1 MNIIKNIKKNT
12 FLLIIITGI
21 VLYIVLKDDFKD
33 IVDILTKI
41 DIKYILL
48 AFLFYALFI
57 VIKGFVNYKI
67 TNDKSKLSLKEAI
80 KHNIITQFFNGVTPF
95 STGGQPMEV
104 YMLMEHDIPIAKATN
119 QTIQSFIF
127 YQIALVICG
136 SVAVINN
143 FLFPIFPK
151 VRILQILV
159 LLGFAINVLVVV
171 FLILISRSK
180 RVTNKLSKISIKV
193 LKKLKRNVDE
203 EDIKQKFSDYHEGF
217 KELRK
222 RKRLFIGGVLLNII
236 SLLCLYIVPMFLL
249 YAMGDFTSLTVNNTI
264 TASAYVY
271 IIGGFVPIPGAS
283 GGIEFGFT
291 KFFGNFIVGHKLSA
305 VLLLWRFITYYVGV
319 IIGALVF
326 NFEKKVQNEDR
337 NIF

>member
-12 FLLIIITGI
+12 ILLLIITGI

-57 VIKGFVNYKI
+57 VIKGYVNYKI
-67 TNDKSKLSLKEAI
+67 TNDKKRLSLKEAI

-136 SVAVINN
+136 SIAVINN

-159 LLGFAINVLVVV
+159 LLGFIINVLVVV
-171 FLILISRSK
+171 VLILISRSK
-180 RVTNKLSKISIKV
+180 KVTDKLSDLSIKV
-193 LKKLKRNVDE
+193 LKKLKRKVDE

-222 RKRLFIGGVLLNII
+222 RKKLFVGGVLLNII

-249 YAMGDFTSLTVNNTI
+249 YGMGDFTSLSIVDTI

-271 IIGGFVPIPGAS
+271 VIGAFVPIPGAS
-283 GGIEFGFT
+283 GGIEYGFT
-291 KFFGNFIVGHKLSA
+291 QFYGNFLNIKTTFA
-305 VLLLWRFITYYVGV
+305 LLIIWRFITYYLGI
-319 IIGALVF
+319 IIGGLLF
-326 NFEKKVQNEDR
+326 SLEKKVKK
-337 NIF
+337 

>member
-12 FLLIIITGI
+12 ILLLIITGI

-41 DIKYILL
+41 DVKYILL

-57 VIKGFVNYKI
+57 VIKGYVNYKI
-67 TNDKSKLSLKEAI
+67 TNDKTKLSLKEAI

-136 SVAVINN
+136 TIAVVNN

-151 VRILQILV
+151 VRILQLLV
-159 LLGFAINVLVVV
+159 LLGFTINVLVVV
-171 FLILISRSK
+171 VLILISRSK
-180 RVTNKLSKISIKV
+180 RVTNKLSELSIKV
-193 LKKLKRNVDE
+193 LKKLKRKVDE
-203 EDIKQKFSDYHEGF
+203 EDIRKKFADYHEGF

-222 RKRLFIGGVLLNII
+222 RKKLFIGGVLLNII

-249 YAMGDFTSLTVNNTI
+249 YGMGDFSSLTINSTI

-283 GGIEFGFT
+283 GGIEYGFT

-326 NFEKKVQNEDR
+326 NFEKKVEK
-337 NIF
+337 

>member
-12 FLLIIITGI
+12 ILLLIITII

-33 IVDILTKI
+33 IVDILAKI

-48 AFLFYALFI
+48 AILFYALFI
-57 VIKGFVNYKI
+57 IIKGFVNYKI
-67 TNDKSKLSLKEAI
+67 TNDKNKLSLKEAI

-136 SVAVINN
+136 SIAVINN

-159 LLGFAINVLVVV
+159 LLGFIINVLVVV
-171 FLILISRSK
+171 FLVLISRSK
-180 RVTNKLSKISIKV
+180 RVTNKLSSLSIKV
-193 LKKLKRNVDE
+193 LKKLKRKVDE

-222 RKRLFIGGVLLNII
+222 RKKLFIGGVLLNIV
-236 SLLCLYIVPMFLL
+236 SLLCLYIVPMFIL
-249 YAMGDFTSLTVNNTI
+249 YSMGDFNSLTVNNTI

-283 GGIEFGFT
+283 GGIEYGFSR
-291 KFFGNFIVGHKLSA
+291 FFGNLIITSKLSA
-305 VLLLWRFITYYVGV
+305 VLLLWRFITYYLGV
-319 IIGALVF
+319 ILGAIVF
-326 NFEKKVQNEDR
+326 NFEKKVTK
-337 NIF
+337 

>member
-57 VIKGFVNYKI
+57 VIKGYVNYKI
-67 TNDKSKLSLKEAI
+67 TNDKTKLSLKEAI

-104 YMLMEHDIPIAKATN
+104 YMLLEHDIPIAKATN

-136 SVAVINN
+136 TIAVVNN

-151 VRILQILV
+151 VRIVQLLV
-159 LLGFAINVLVVV
+159 LLGFAINVAVVV
-171 FLILISRSK
+171 VLILISRSK
-180 RVTNKLSKISIKV
+180 KVTEKLSELSIKV
-193 LKKLKRNVDE
+193 LKKLKRKVDE
-203 EDIKQKFSDYHEGF
+203 EDIKKKFSDYHEGF

-222 RKRLFIGGVLLNII
+222 RKRLFVGGVLLNIV

-249 YAMGDFTSLTVNNTI
+249 YAMGDFSSLDINSTI

-283 GGIEFGFT
+283 GGIEYGFT

-326 NFEKKVQNEDR
+326 NFEKKVDK
-337 NIF
+337 

>member
-12 FLLIIITGI
+12 IFLLIITGI

-33 IVDILTKI
+33 IVDILTRI

-48 AFLFYALFI
+48 AILFYALFI
-57 VIKGFVNYKI
+57 VIKGYVNYKI
-67 TNDKSKLSLKEAI
+67 TNDKKRLSLKEAI
-80 KHNIITQFFNGVTPF
+80 KHNLITQFFNGVTPF

-136 SVAVINN
+136 SIAVINN

-159 LLGFAINVLVVV
+159 LLGFTINVLVVV
-171 FLILISRSK
+171 VLILISRSK
-180 RVTNKLSKISIKV
+180 RITNKLSNISIKI

-222 RKRLFIGGVLLNII
+222 RKKLFIGGVLLNII
-236 SLLCLYIVPMFLL
+236 SLLCLYIVPMFIL
-249 YAMGDFTSLTVNNTI
+249 YSMGDFTSFTINNTI

-283 GGIEFGFT
+283 GGIEYGFT

-319 IIGALVF
+319 IIGALAF
-326 NFEKKVQNEDR
+326 NFEKKVEK
-337 NIF
+337 

>member
-1 MNIIKNIKKNT
+1 MKIIKNIKKNT
-12 FLLIIITGI
+12 IFLLIITVI

-33 IVDILTKI
+33 IVNILTKI

-57 VIKGFVNYKI
+57 VIKGYVNYKI

-136 SVAVINN
+136 SIAVINN

-151 VRILQILV
+151 VRLLQILV
-159 LLGFAINVLVVV
+159 LLGFIIIVLVVV
-171 FLILISRSK
+171 ALILISQSK
-180 RVTNKLSKISIKV
+180 RVTNKLSNLSIKIM
-193 LKKLKRNVDE
+193 KKLKLKVDE
-203 EDIKQKFSDYHEGF
+203 DDIKQKFSDYHEGF

-222 RKRLFIGGVLLNII
+222 RKKLFIGGVLLNII
-236 SLLCLYIVPMFLL
+236 SLLCLYIVPMFIL
-249 YAMGDFTSLTVNNTI
+249 YSMGDFTSLTVNNTI

-283 GGIEFGFT
+283 GGIEYGFGR
-291 KFFGNFIVGHKLSA
+291 FFGNFIGASTLSA

-326 NFEKKVQNEDR
+326 NLEKKVK
-337 NIF
+337 

>member
-12 FLLIIITGI
+12 IFLLIITAI
-21 VLYIVLKDDFKD
+21 VLYIVLKDDFND
-33 IVDILTKI
+33 IVNILTKI
-41 DIKYILL
+41 DIKYIIL

-57 VIKGFVNYKI
+57 IIKGYVNYKI
-67 TNDKSKLSLKEAI
+67 TNDKNKLSLKEAI

-136 SVAVINN
+136 SIAVINN

-151 VRILQILV
+151 VRLLQMLV
-159 LLGFAINVLVVV
+159 LLGFVINVLVVV

-180 RVTNKLSKISIKV
+180 RVTDKLSRLSIKI
-193 LKKLKRNVDE
+193 LKKFKKNVDE

-217 KELRK
+217 KELRN
-222 RKRLFIGGVLLNII
+222 RKKLFIGGVLLNII
-236 SLLCLYIVPMFLL
+236 SLLCLYIVPMFIL
-249 YAMGDFTSLTVNNTI
+249 YSMGDFNSLTVNNTI

-283 GGIEFGFT
+283 GGIEYGFGR
-291 KFFGNFIVGHKLSA
+291 FFGNFIGASTLSA
-305 VLLLWRFITYYVGV
+305 VLLLWRLITYYLGI

-326 NFEKKVQNEDR
+326 NLEKKAK
-337 NIF
+337 

>member
-12 FLLIIITGI
+12 VLLLIITGI

-57 VIKGFVNYKI
+57 VIKGYVNYKI
-67 TNDKSKLSLKEAI
+67 TNDKKRISLKEAI

-136 SVAVINN
+136 SIAVINN

-159 LLGFAINVLVVV
+159 LLGFIINVLVVV
-171 FLILISRSK
+171 VLILISRSK
-180 RVTNKLSKISIKV
+180 KVTDKLSDLSIKV
-193 LKKLKRNVDE
+193 LKKLKRKVDE

-222 RKRLFIGGVLLNII
+222 RKKLFVGGVLLNII

-249 YAMGDFTSLTVNNTI
+249 YGMGDFTSFTVNNTI

-271 IIGGFVPIPGAS
+271 IIGGFIPIPGAS
-283 GGIEFGFT
+283 GGIEYGFT
-291 KFFGNFIVGHKLSA
+291 KFFGNFIVGNKLSA
-305 VLLLWRFITYYVGV
+305 VLLLWRFITYYLGV
-319 IIGALVF
+319 IIGAIVF
-326 NFEKKVQNEDR
+326 NFEKKVEK
-337 NIF
+337 

>member
-12 FLLIIITGI
+12 IFLLIITAV
-21 VLYIVLKDDFKD
+21 VLYIVLKDDFED
-33 IVDILTKI
+33 IIDILTKI

-57 VIKGFVNYKI
+57 VLKGFVNYKI

-136 SVAVINN
+136 TIAVINN

-151 VRILQILV
+151 VRLLQMLV
-159 LLGFAINVLVVV
+159 LLGFVINVLVVV

-180 RVTNKLSKISIKV
+180 RVTNKLSTLSIKV
-193 LKKLKRNVDE
+193 MKKLKMKVDE

-222 RKRLFIGGVLLNII
+222 RKRLFVGGVLLNIV
-236 SLLCLYIVPMFLL
+236 SLLCLYIVPMFIL
-249 YAMGDFTSLTVNNTI
+249 YSMGDFTSLTVNNTI

-283 GGIEFGFT
+283 GGIEYGFGR
-291 KFFGNFIVGHKLSA
+291 FFGNFIEASTLSA
-305 VLLLWRFITYYVGV
+305 VLLLWRLITYYIGI

-326 NFEKKVQNEDR
+326 NLEKKAK
-337 NIF
+337 

>member
-12 FLLIIITGI
+12 ILLLIITGI

-33 IVDILTKI
+33 IFDILTKI

-48 AFLFYALFI
+48 AFLFYALSI
-57 VIKGFVNYKI
+57 VIKGYVNYKI
-67 TNDKSKLSLKEAI
+67 TNDKHKLSLKEAV

-119 QTIQSFIF
+119 QTVQSFIF

-136 SVAVINN
+136 SIAVINN

-151 VRILQILV
+151 VRLLQILV
-159 LLGFAINVLVVV
+159 IIGFIINVVVV
-171 FLILISRSK
+171 IILILISRSK
-180 RVTNKLSKISIKV
+180 RVTNKLSNISIKI
-193 LKKLKRNVDE
+193 LKKIKRKVDE

-222 RKRLFIGGVLLNII
+222 RRKLFIGGVLLNIV
-236 SLLCLYIVPMFLL
+236 SLLCLYIIPMFLL
-249 YAMGDFTSLTVNNTI
+249 YSMGNYTSLTINNTI

-271 IIGGFVPIPGAS
+271 IIGGFIPIPGAS
-283 GGIEFGFT
+283 GGIEYGFGR
-291 KFFGNFIVGHKLSA
+291 FFGNFMTGHTLSA
-305 VLLLWRFITYYVGV
+305 VLLLWRFITYYVGI

-326 NFEKKVQNEDR
+326 NFEKKVKK
-337 NIF
+337 

>member
-12 FLLIIITGI
+12 CFLLIITGI

-33 IVDILTKI
+33 IVNILTKI

-57 VIKGFVNYKI
+57 IIKGYVNYKI
-67 TNDKSKLSLKEAI
+67 TNDKKKLSLKEAI
-80 KHNIITQFFNGVTPF
+80 KHNMITQFFNGVTPF

-136 SVAVINN
+136 SIAVINN

-151 VRILQILV
+151 VRILQLLV

-180 RVTNKLSKISIKV
+180 RVTEKLSEISIKV
-193 LKKLKRNVDE
+193 LKKLRRKVDD
-203 EDIKQKFSDYHEGF
+203 EDIRKKFSDYHEGF

-222 RKRLFIGGVLLNII
+222 RKKLFIGGVLLNII

-249 YAMGDFTSLTVNNTI
+249 YAMKDFTSLDINSTI

-283 GGIEFGFT
+283 GGIEYGFT

-326 NFEKKVQNEDR
+326 NFEKKVDK
-337 NIF
+337 

>member
-12 FLLIIITGI
+12 ILLLIITGI

-33 IVDILTKI
+33 IVKILSKI

-67 TNDKSKLSLKEAI
+67 TNDKKKLSLMEAI

-136 SVAVINN
+136 SLAVINN
-143 FLFPIFPK
+143 FFFPIFPK
-151 VRILQILV
+151 VRILQLLV

-180 RVTNKLSKISIKV
+180 RVTEKLSSLSIKV
-193 LKKLKRNVDE
+193 LKKLRRKVDE
-203 EDIKQKFSDYHEGF
+203 EDIKKKFSDYHEGF
-217 KELRK
+217 KDLRK
-222 RKRLFIGGVLLNII
+222 RKKLFIGGVLLNII

-249 YAMGDFTSLTVNNTI
+249 YAMHDFTSLDINSTI

-283 GGIEFGFT
+283 GGIEYGFT
-291 KFFGNFIVGHKLSA
+291 KFFGNFITGHKLSA

-326 NFEKKVQNEDR
+326 NFEKKVDK
-337 NIF
+337 

>member
-12 FLLIIITGI
+12 ILLLIITAI
-21 VLYIVLKDDFKD
+21 VLYIVLKDDFED
-33 IVDILTKI
+33 IVNTLTKI

-48 AFLFYALFI
+48 AILFYALFI
-57 VIKGFVNYKI
+57 VLKGFVNYKI
-67 TNDKSKLSLKEAI
+67 TNDKKKLSLFEAI

-136 SVAVINN
+136 TIAVVNN
-143 FLFPIFPK
+143 FFFPIFPK
-151 VRILQILV
+151 VRLLQILV

-180 RVTNKLSKISIKV
+180 RVTNKISSLCIKV
-193 LKKLKRNVDE
+193 LRKLKRNVDE

-222 RKRLFIGGVLLNII
+222 RKRLFVGGVLLNII
-236 SLLCLYIVPMFLL
+236 SLLCLYIVPLFIL
-249 YAMGDFTSLTVNNTI
+249 YSMGDFTSIDINSTI

-283 GGIEFGFT
+283 GGIEYGFSR
-291 KFFGNFIVGHKLSA
+291 FFGNFIVASKLSA
-305 VLLLWRFITYYVGV
+305 VLLLWRFITYYLGV
-319 IIGALVF
+319 IVGALVF
-326 NFEKKVQNEDR
+326 NFEKKVNK
-337 NIF
+337 

>member
-12 FLLIIITGI
+12 IFLLIITAI
-21 VLYIVLKDDFKD
+21 VLYVVLKDDFKD
-33 IVDILTKI
+33 IVNILTQI

-57 VIKGFVNYKI
+57 IIKGFVNYKI
-67 TNDKSKLSLKEAI
+67 TNDKKKISLKEAI

-95 STGGQPMEV
+95 ATGGQPMEV

-136 SVAVINN
+136 SIAVINN

-159 LLGFAINVLVVV
+159 LLGFIINVVVV
-171 FLILISRSK
+171 IILVLISRSK
-180 RVTNKLSKISIKV
+180 RVTDKLSNLSIKI
-193 LKKLKRNVDE
+193 LKKLRRKVDE
-203 EDIKQKFSDYHEGF
+203 EDIKQKFIDYHEGF

-222 RKRLFIGGVLLNII
+222 RKKLFVGGIVLNII
-236 SLLCLYIVPMFLL
+236 SLLCLYIVPMFIL
-249 YAMGDFTSLTVNNTI
+249 YSMHDFTSLNVNSTI

-283 GGIEFGFT
+283 GGIEYGFGR
-291 KFFGNFIVGHKLSA
+291 FFGNFIGASTLSA
-305 VLLLWRFITYYVGV
+305 VLLLWRLITYYIGI

-326 NFEKKVQNEDR
+326 NLEKKAK
-337 NIF
+337 

>member
-12 FLLIIITGI
+12 CFLLIITGI
-21 VLYIVLKDDFKD
+21 VLYIVLKDDFND

-48 AFLFYALFI
+48 AILFYALFI
-57 VIKGFVNYKI
+57 IIRGYVNYKI
-67 TNDKSKLSLKEAI
+67 TNDKKKLSLKEAI
-80 KHNIITQFFNGVTPF
+80 KHNVITQFFNGVTPF

-136 SVAVINN
+136 SLAVINN

-151 VRILQILV
+151 VRILQLLV
-159 LLGFAINVLVVV
+159 LLGFAINVFVVV
-171 FLILISRSK
+171 VLILISRSK
-180 RVTNKLSKISIKV
+180 RVTNKLSELSIKV
-193 LKKLKRNVDE
+193 LKKLRRKVDE

-222 RKRLFIGGVLLNII
+222 RKKLFVGGVVLNII
-236 SLLCLYIVPMFLL
+236 SLLCLYIVPLFIL
-249 YAMGDFTSLTVNNTI
+249 YSMKDFTSLDINSTI

-283 GGIEFGFT
+283 GGIEYGFT
-291 KFFGNFIVGHKLSA
+291 RFFGNFITGHKLSA

-326 NFEKKVQNEDR
+326 NFEKKVEK
-337 NIF
+337 

>member
-12 FLLIIITGI
+12 ILLLIITGI

-57 VIKGFVNYKI
+57 VIKGYVNYKI
-67 TNDKSKLSLKEAI
+67 TNDRKKLSLKEAI

-119 QTIQSFIF
+119 QTIQCFIF

-151 VRILQILV
+151 VRILQMLV
-159 LLGFAINVLVVV
+159 LLGFTINVLVVIALV
-171 FLILISRSK
+171 LISRSK
-180 RVTNKLSKISIKV
+180 KVTDKLSDFSIKV
-193 LKKLKRNVDE
+193 LKKLKRKVDE

-222 RKRLFIGGVLLNII
+222 RKKLFVGGVLLNII

-249 YAMGDFTSLTVNNTI
+249 YGMGDFTSFTVNNTI

-271 IIGGFVPIPGAS
+271 IIGGFIPIPGAS
-283 GGIEFGFT
+283 GGIEYGFT

-319 IIGALVF
+319 IIGAIVF
-326 NFEKKVQNEDR
+326 NFEKKVEK
-337 NIF
+337 

>member
-12 FLLIIITGI
+12 ILLLIITGI

-33 IVDILTKI
+33 IVNTLTKI

-48 AFLFYALFI
+48 AILFYALYI
-57 VIKGFVNYKI
+57 VMKGYVNYKI
-67 TNDKSKLSLKEAI
+67 TNDKKKLSLREAI

-136 SVAVINN
+136 SLAVINN

-151 VRILQILV
+151 VRILQLLV
-159 LLGFAINVLVVV
+159 LLGFAINVAVVLV
-171 FLILISRSK
+171 LILISRSK
-180 RVTNKLSKISIKV
+180 KVTNKLSELSIKL
-193 LKKLKRNVDE
+193 LKKLKRKVDE

-222 RKRLFIGGVLLNII
+222 RKKLFVGGVLLNII
-236 SLLCLYIVPMFLL
+236 SLLCLYIVPLFIL
-249 YAMGDFTSLTVNNTI
+249 YSMKDFTSINVNSAV

-283 GGIEFGFT
+283 GGIEYGFT
-291 KFFGNFIVGHKLSA
+291 RFFGNFIVGHKLSV

-319 IIGALVF
+319 IIGAIVF
-326 NFEKKVQNEDR
+326 NFEKKVKK
-337 NIF
+337 

>member
-12 FLLIIITGI
+12 IFLLIITAI
-21 VLYIVLKDDFKD
+21 VLYVVLKDDFED
-33 IVDILTKI
+33 IVNILTKI
-41 DIKYILL
+41 DIKYLLL
-48 AFLFYALFI
+48 AVLFYALFI
-57 VIKGFVNYKI
+57 IIKGYVNYKI
-67 TNDKSKLSLKEAI
+67 TNDKKRLSLKEAI

-136 SVAVINN
+136 SIAVINN

-151 VRILQILV
+151 VRLLQILV
-159 LLGFAINVLVVV
+159 LLGFVINVLVVV
-171 FLILISRSK
+171 VLVLISRSK
-180 RVTNKLSKISIKV
+180 KVTDKLSGFSIKV
-193 LKKLKRNVDE
+193 LKKLKRKVDE

-222 RKRLFIGGVLLNII
+222 RKKLFVGGVVLNII
-236 SLLCLYIVPMFLL
+236 SLLCLYIVPMFIL
-249 YAMGDFTSLTVNNTI
+249 YSMGDFTNLTLNNTI

-283 GGIEFGFT
+283 GGIEYGFT
-291 KFFGNFIVGHKLSA
+291 RFFGNFIGASTLSA
-305 VLLLWRFITYYVGV
+305 VLLLWRFITYYLGV
-319 IIGALVF
+319 IVGALVF
-326 NFEKKVQNEDR
+326 NFEKKVKE
-337 NIF
+337 

>member
-12 FLLIIITGI
+12 IFLLIITAI

-33 IVDILTKI
+33 IIDILTKI
-41 DIKYILL
+41 DIKYLLL

-57 VIKGFVNYKI
+57 VIKGYVNYKI
-67 TNDKSKLSLKEAI
+67 TNDKKKLSLKEAI

-136 SVAVINN
+136 SIAVINN

-151 VRILQILV
+151 VRLLQILV
-159 LLGFAINVLVVV
+159 LLGFIINVLVVV
-171 FLILISRSK
+171 FLVLISRSK
-180 RVTNKLSKISIKV
+180 RVTNKLSNLSIKV
-193 LKKLKRNVDE
+193 LKKFKKNIDE

-217 KELRK
+217 KDLRK
-222 RKRLFIGGVLLNII
+222 RKKLFVGGVLLNIV
-236 SLLCLYIVPMFLL
+236 SLLCLYIVPMFIL
-249 YAMGDFTSLTVNNTI
+249 YSMGDFTSLTINNTI

-283 GGIEFGFT
+283 GGIEYGFGR
-291 KFFGNFIVGHKLSA
+291 FFGNFIGTSTLSA
-305 VLLLWRFITYYVGV
+305 LLLLWRLITYYIGV

-326 NFEKKVQNEDR
+326 NFEKKVKE
-337 NIF
+337 

>member
-12 FLLIIITGI
+12 VLLLIITGI

-57 VIKGFVNYKI
+57 VIKGYVNYKI
-67 TNDKSKLSLKEAI
+67 TNDKKRLSLKEAI

-136 SVAVINN
+136 SIAVINN

-159 LLGFAINVLVVV
+159 LLGFIINVLVVV
-171 FLILISRSK
+171 VLILISRSK
-180 RVTNKLSKISIKV
+180 KVTDKLSDLSIKV
-193 LKKLKRNVDE
+193 LKKLKRKVDE

-222 RKRLFIGGVLLNII
+222 RKKLFVGGVLLNII

-249 YAMGDFTSLTVNNTI
+249 YGMGDFTSFTVNNTI

-271 IIGGFVPIPGAS
+271 IIGGFIPIPGAS
-283 GGIEFGFT
+283 GGIEYGFT

-319 IIGALVF
+319 IIGAIVF
-326 NFEKKVQNEDR
+326 NFEKKVEK
-337 NIF
+337 

>member
-12 FLLIIITGI
+12 ILLLIITGI
-21 VLYIVLKDDFKD
+21 VLYIVLKDDFND

-48 AFLFYALFI
+48 AILFYALFI
-57 VIKGFVNYKI
+57 VIRGYVNYKI
-67 TNDKSKLSLKEAI
+67 TNDKKKLSLKEAI
-80 KHNIITQFFNGVTPF
+80 KHNVITQFFNGVTPF

-136 SVAVINN
+136 SLAVINN

-151 VRILQILV
+151 VRILQLLV
-159 LLGFAINVLVVV
+159 LLGFAINVFVVV
-171 FLILISRSK
+171 VLILISRSK
-180 RVTNKLSKISIKV
+180 RVTNKLSELSIKV
-193 LKKLKRNVDE
+193 LKKLRRKVDE

-222 RKRLFIGGVLLNII
+222 RKKLFVGGVVLNII
-236 SLLCLYIVPMFLL
+236 SLLCLYIVPLFIL
-249 YAMGDFTSLTVNNTI
+249 YSMKDFTSLDINSTI

-283 GGIEFGFT
+283 GGIEYGFT
-291 KFFGNFIVGHKLSA
+291 RFFGNFITGHKLSA

-326 NFEKKVQNEDR
+326 NFEKKVEK
-337 NIF
+337 

>member
-12 FLLIIITGI
+12 ILLLIITGI
-21 VLYIVLKDDFKD
+21 VLYIVLKDDFND
-33 IVDILTKI
+33 IVNILTKI

-48 AFLFYALFI
+48 AILFYALFI
-57 VIKGFVNYKI
+57 IIRGYVNYKI
-67 TNDKSKLSLKEAI
+67 TNDKKKLSLKEAI
-80 KHNIITQFFNGVTPF
+80 KHNVITQFFNGVTPF

-136 SVAVINN
+136 SLAVINN
-143 FLFPIFPK
+143 FLFPVFPK
-151 VRILQILV
+151 VRILQLLV
-159 LLGFAINVLVVV
+159 LLGFAINVFVVV
-171 FLILISRSK
+171 VLILISRSK
-180 RVTNKLSKISIKV
+180 RVTNKLSELSIKV
-193 LKKLKRNVDE
+193 LKKLRRKVDE

-222 RKRLFIGGVLLNII
+222 RKRLFVGGVVLNII
-236 SLLCLYIVPMFLL
+236 SLLCLYIVPLFIL
-249 YAMGDFTSLTVNNTI
+249 YSMKDFTSLDINSTI

-283 GGIEFGFT
+283 GGIEYGFT
-291 KFFGNFIVGHKLSA
+291 RFFGNFITGHKLSA

-326 NFEKKVQNEDR
+326 NFEKKVEK
-337 NIF
+337 

>member
-12 FLLIIITGI
+12 ILLLIITGI
-21 VLYIVLKDDFKD
+21 VLYIVLKDDFND

-48 AFLFYALFI
+48 AILFYALFI
-57 VIKGFVNYKI
+57 VIRGYVNYKI
-67 TNDKSKLSLKEAI
+67 TNDKKKLSLKEAI
-80 KHNIITQFFNGVTPF
+80 KHNVITQFFNGVTPF

-136 SVAVINN
+136 SLAVINN

-151 VRILQILV
+151 VRILQLLV
-159 LLGFAINVLVVV
+159 LLGFAINVFVVV
-171 FLILISRSK
+171 VLILISRSK
-180 RVTNKLSKISIKV
+180 RVTNKLSELSIKV
-193 LKKLKRNVDE
+193 LKKLRRKVDE

-222 RKRLFIGGVLLNII
+222 RKRLFVGGVVLNII
-236 SLLCLYIVPMFLL
+236 SLLCLYIVPLFIL
-249 YAMGDFTSLTVNNTI
+249 YSMKDFTSLDINSTI

-283 GGIEFGFT
+283 GGIEYGFT
-291 KFFGNFIVGHKLSA
+291 RFFGNFITGHKLSA

-326 NFEKKVQNEDR
+326 NFEKKVEK
-337 NIF
+337 

>member
-12 FLLIIITGI
+12 VLLLIITGI

-33 IVDILTKI
+33 IVDALAKI

-57 VIKGFVNYKI
+57 VIKGYVNYKI
-67 TNDKSKLSLKEAI
+67 TNDKTKLSLKEAI

-136 SVAVINN
+136 TIAVVNN

-151 VRILQILV
+151 VRILQLLV

-180 RVTNKLSKISIKV
+180 RVTNKLSDVSIKI
-193 LKKLKRNVDE
+193 LKKLKRKVDE
-203 EDIKQKFSDYHEGF
+203 EDIKKKFSDYHEGF

-222 RKRLFIGGVLLNII
+222 RKKLFIGGVLLNII

-249 YAMGDFTSLTVNNTI
+249 YAIGDFSSLTINNTI

-283 GGIEFGFT
+283 GGIEYGFT
-291 KFFGNFIVGHKLSA
+291 KFFGNFIVGHKLSV
-305 VLLLWRFITYYVGV
+305 VLLLWRFITYYMGI
-319 IIGALVF
+319 IIGAIVF
-326 NFEKKVQNEDR
+326 NFEKKVEK
-337 NIF
+337 

>member
-12 FLLIIITGI
+12 IFLLIITGI

-33 IVDILTKI
+33 IVNILTKI
-41 DIKYILL
+41 DIRYILL
-48 AFLFYALFI
+48 AILFYALYI
-57 VIKGFVNYKI
+57 VIKGYVNYKI
-67 TNDKSKLSLKEAI
+67 TNDKKKLSLKEAI

-151 VRILQILV
+151 VRILQLLV
-159 LLGFAINVLVVV
+159 LLGFAINVAVVIV
-171 FLILISRSK
+171 LILISRSK
-180 RVTNKLSKISIKV
+180 RVTNKLSAISIKI
-193 LKKLKRNVDE
+193 LKKLKRKVDE

-222 RKRLFIGGVLLNII
+222 RKKLFIGGVVLNII
-236 SLLCLYIVPMFLL
+236 SLLCLYIVPMFIL
-249 YAMGDFTSLTVNNTI
+249 YSMGDFTSFTVNNTI

-291 KFFGNFIVGHKLSA
+291 KFFGNFIVGNKLSA

-319 IIGALVF
+319 IIGALAF
-326 NFEKKVQNEDR
+326 NFEKKVEK
-337 NIF
+337 

>member
-12 FLLIIITGI
+12 VLLLIITGI

-57 VIKGFVNYKI
+57 VIKGYVNYKI
-67 TNDKSKLSLKEAI
+67 TNDKKRLSLKEAI

-136 SVAVINN
+136 SIAVINN

-159 LLGFAINVLVVV
+159 LLGFIINVLVVV
-171 FLILISRSK
+171 VLILISRSK
-180 RVTNKLSKISIKV
+180 KVTDKLSDLSIKV
-193 LKKLKRNVDE
+193 LKKLKRKVDE

-222 RKRLFIGGVLLNII
+222 RKKLFIGGVLLNII
-236 SLLCLYIVPMFLL
+236 SLLCLYIVPLFLL
-249 YAMGDFTSLTVNNTI
+249 YAMRDFSSLNINSTI

-283 GGIEFGFT
+283 GGIEYGFT
-291 KFFGNFIVGHKLSA
+291 KFFGNFIVGHKLSV

-319 IIGALVF
+319 IIGAIVF
-326 NFEKKVQNEDR
+326 NFEKKVEK
-337 NIF
+337 

>member
-12 FLLIIITGI
+12 IFLLIITGI

-33 IVDILTKI
+33 IVDILTRI

-48 AFLFYALFI
+48 AILFYALFI
-57 VIKGFVNYKI
+57 VIKGYVNYKI
-67 TNDKSKLSLKEAI
+67 TNDKKHLSLKEAI
-80 KHNIITQFFNGVTPF
+80 KHNLITQFFNGITPF

-136 SVAVINN
+136 SIAVINN

-159 LLGFAINVLVVV
+159 LLGFTINVLVVV
-171 FLILISRSK
+171 VLILISRSK
-180 RVTNKLSKISIKV
+180 RITNKLSNISIKI

-222 RKRLFIGGVLLNII
+222 RKKLFIGGVLLNII
-236 SLLCLYIVPMFLL
+236 SLLCLYIVPMFIL
-249 YAMGDFTSLTVNNTI
+249 YSMGDFTSFTINNTI

-283 GGIEFGFT
+283 GGIEYGFT

-319 IIGALVF
+319 IIGALAF
-326 NFEKKVQNEDR
+326 NFEKKVEK
-337 NIF
+337 

>member
-136 SVAVINN
+136 SIAVINN

-222 RKRLFIGGVLLNII
+222 RKRLFVGGVLLNII

-249 YAMGDFTSLTVNNTI
+249 YSMGDFTSFTINNTV

-326 NFEKKVQNEDR
+326 NFEKKVDK
-337 NIF
+337 

>member
-12 FLLIIITGI
+12 ILLLIITGI

-33 IVDILTKI
+33 IVKILSKI

-67 TNDKSKLSLKEAI
+67 TNDKKKLSLMEAI

-136 SVAVINN
+136 SLAVINN
-143 FLFPIFPK
+143 FFFPIFPK
-151 VRILQILV
+151 VRILQLLV

-180 RVTNKLSKISIKV
+180 RVTNKLSDLSIKV
-193 LKKLKRNVDE
+193 LKKLRRKVDE
-203 EDIKQKFSDYHEGF
+203 EDNKKKFSDYHEGF
-217 KELRK
+217 KDLRK
-222 RKRLFIGGVLLNII
+222 RKKLFIGGVLLNII

-249 YAMGDFTSLTVNNTI
+249 YAMHDFTSLDINSTI

-283 GGIEFGFT
+283 GGIEYGFT
-291 KFFGNFIVGHKLSA
+291 KFFGNFITGHKLSA

-326 NFEKKVQNEDR
+326 NFEKKVDK
-337 NIF
+337 

>member
-12 FLLIIITGI
+12 CFLLIITGI
-21 VLYIVLKDDFKD
+21 VLYIVLKDDFND

-48 AFLFYALFI
+48 AILFYALFI
-57 VIKGFVNYKI
+57 IIRGYVNYKI
-67 TNDKSKLSLKEAI
+67 TNDKKKLSLKEAI
-80 KHNIITQFFNGVTPF
+80 KHNVITQFFNGVTPF

-136 SVAVINN
+136 SLAVINN

-151 VRILQILV
+151 VRILQLLV
-159 LLGFAINVLVVV
+159 LLGFAINVFVVV
-171 FLILISRSK
+171 VLILISRSK
-180 RVTNKLSKISIKV
+180 RVTNKLSELSIKV
-193 LKKLKRNVDE
+193 LKKLRRKVDE

-222 RKRLFIGGVLLNII
+222 RKRLFVGGVVLNII
-236 SLLCLYIVPMFLL
+236 SLLCLYIVPLFIL
-249 YAMGDFTSLTVNNTI
+249 YSMKDFTSLDINSTI

-283 GGIEFGFT
+283 GGIEYGFT
-291 KFFGNFIVGHKLSA
+291 RFFGNFITGHKLSA

-319 IIGALVF
+319 IIGAIVF
-326 NFEKKVQNEDR
+326 NFEKKVEK
-337 NIF
+337 

>member
-326 NFEKKVQNEDR
+326 NFEKKVDK
-337 NIF
+337 

>member
-12 FLLIIITGI
+12 IFLLIITAI
-21 VLYIVLKDDFKD
+21 VLYVVLKDDFKD
-33 IVDILTKI
+33 IVDILAKI

-48 AFLFYALFI
+48 AILFYALFI

-67 TNDKSKLSLKEAI
+67 TNDKNKLSLKEAI

-136 SVAVINN
+136 SIAVINN

-159 LLGFAINVLVVV
+159 LLGFIINVFVVV
-171 FLILISRSK
+171 ILVLISRSK
-180 RVTNKLSKISIKV
+180 RITNKLSSISIKI
-193 LKKLKRNVDE
+193 LKKLKRKLDE
-203 EDIKQKFSDYHEGF
+203 DDIKQKFSDYHEGF

-222 RKRLFIGGVLLNII
+222 RKKLFIGGVLLNIV
-236 SLLCLYIVPMFLL
+236 SLLCLYVVPMFIL
-249 YAMGDFTSLTVNNTI
+249 YSMGDFTSLTVNNTI

-283 GGIEFGFT
+283 GGIEYGFGR
-291 KFFGNFIVGHKLSA
+291 FFGNFIASSKLSA
-305 VLLLWRFITYYVGV
+305 VLLLWRFITYYLGV

-326 NFEKKVQNEDR
+326 NFEKKVTK
-337 NIF
+337 

>member
-1 MNIIKNIKKNT
+1 MSIIKNIKKNT
-12 FLLIIITGI
+12 IFLLIITII
-21 VLYIVLKDDFKD
+21 VLYILLKDDFKD
-33 IVDILTKI
+33 IIDILIKI
-41 DIKYILL
+41 DIKYLLL

-67 TNDKSKLSLKEAI
+67 TNDKKRLTLKEAI

-136 SVAVINN
+136 TIAVVNN

-159 LLGFAINVLVVV
+159 LLGFIINVFVVV
-171 FLILISRSK
+171 VLVLISRSK
-180 RVTNKLSKISIKV
+180 RVTNKLSSISIKIM
-193 LKKLKRNVDE
+193 KKLKIKVDE

-222 RKRLFIGGVLLNII
+222 RKKLFIGGVLLNIV
-236 SLLCLYIVPMFLL
+236 SLLCLYIVPMFIL
-249 YAMGDFTSLTVNNTI
+249 YSMGDFTSLTINNTI

-283 GGIEFGFT
+283 GGIEYGFGR
-291 KFFGNFIVGHKLSA
+291 FFGNFIVASKLSA

-319 IIGALVF
+319 IIGAIVF
-326 NFEKKVQNEDR
+326 NFEKKVTK
-337 NIF
+337 